1 MDALLEGKVNLDY
14 EITGE
19 KIDDPQKVPENEPVE
34 QPITPDWMD
43 MGIFWMDSDVM
54 GFSGGGF
61 GAQEKEPEIEE
72 VFFDQVFEAEAS

>member
-34 QPITPDWMD
+34 QPITPD
-43 MGIFWMDSDVM
+43 
-54 GFSGGGF
+54 
-61 GAQEKEPEIEE
+61 
-72 VFFDQVFEAEAS
+72 